1 MVVTTNRPVAR
12 FNKNDLLSRP
22 KRSLNLLYPVT
33 KSRRTLTAPTASE
46 LTKNTITEAVRIRRD
61 TDEIMSAL
69 WILSPLLGFVA
80 FFIIL
85 FGGLLLG
92 GTSGSGL
99 GLLAGGILGFVAA
112 TIVAIILFVLP
123 SYKLMRRRNEHF
135 RRDRMLREGLVNYVR
150 GLAAERGLEAKMN
163 VELATM
169 ITIHS
174 EANGEEDEKSPVL
187 WIVLSIITFGLL
199 GLYVWY
205 FLTKD
210 PHKHDVRQVAFM
222 QQVQSAFSKFDKTVV
237 FPFWKTLPSRSF
249 FLYLVLTWLTGLFG
263 LYWNYVLI
271 SDFNDHFRAQWQ
283 VEDQLLANL

>member
-1 MVVTTNRPVAR
+1 
-12 FNKNDLLSRP
+12 
-22 KRSLNLLYPVT
+22 
-33 KSRRTLTAPTASE
+33 LTAPTASE

-69 WILSPLLGFVA
+69 WILAPLLGFVA
-80 FFIIL
+80 FFAIL

-99 GLLAGGILGFVAA
+99 GLLAGGVLGFVAA
-112 TIVAIILFVLP
+112 TVVAIILFFLP
-123 SYKLMRRRNEHF
+123 WYKLIRRRDEHF

-169 ITIHS
+169 TTIHS
-174 EANGEEDEKSPVL
+174 EANGEEDDKSAVL
-187 WIVLSIITFGLL
+187 WIILSIITFGLL
-199 GLYVWY
+199 GLYVSY
-205 FLTKD
+205 FLTRD

-222 QQVQSAFSKFDKTVV
+222 QQVQSAFSKFEKTVV
-237 FPFWKTLPSRSF
+237 FPFWKSLPGRSF
-249 FLYLVLTWLTGLFG
+249 FLYLVLTWLTFGLFG

>member
-1 MVVTTNRPVAR
+1 
-12 FNKNDLLSRP
+12 
-22 KRSLNLLYPVT
+22 
-33 KSRRTLTAPTASE
+33 LTAPKASE
-46 LTKNTITEAVRIRRD
+46 LAKNTIIEAVRIRRD

-69 WILSPLLGFVA
+69 WILAPLLGFVA
-80 FFIIL
+80 FFIIFL
-85 FGGLLLG
+85 GGLFLG
-92 GTSGSGL
+92 AAFSGP
-99 GLLAGGILGFVAA
+99 GLLAGGIFGFVAA
-112 TIVAIILFVLP
+112 AVVAIILFVLP

-135 RRDRMLREGLVNYVR
+135 RRDRLLREGLVNYIR
-150 GLAAERGLEAKMN
+150 GLAGERGLDAKMT

-169 ITIHS
+169 TTIHS

-187 WIVLSIITFGLL
+187 WIVLTIITFGLL

-222 QQVQSAFSKFDKTVV
+222 QQVQSAFSKLEKTVV
-237 FPFWKTLPSRSF
+237 FPFWKALPGRSF